1 MSRSTIIRSPLTFV
15 LLLGL
20 LAGTGSGLSRAQ
32 GPPGPSVPSAL
43 GTAFTYQG
51 YLTQDGSP
59 ANGAFDLRFALYDA
73 ADAGTQVGSTL
84 ELGDTPIPNG
94 TLTVELDF
102 GDVFDGTPLWL
113 EVGVRPGAE
122 SGSYTALSPR
132 QRLSPA
138 PYAAY
143 ATRAS
148 WAGLVG
154 VPAGL
159 DDGDDDTTYG
169 AGTGLALNDTIFA
182 LTATYRLPQT
192 CADGQSVEWD
202 SAASTWTCASGTGG
216 VGWSLSGNAGTT
228 PGTHFVGTTDDVAL
242 ELHVNASRAW
252 RLEPGITSPNVI
264 GGYSAN
270 SVAGGASGATIGGGG
285 RDLAINS
292 VGAGFGTIGGG
303 AGNAVP
309 GYAGAIGGGEGNAAA
324 GSYAAAGG
332 GSGNAAGGDYATVGG
347 GSTNQA
353 DATFAT
359 VGGGTGNVVTAT
371 YGTVAGGGG
380 NHVTGSGS
388 TVGGGRDNVA
398 AADYGTIAGGGPAD
412 PGNPTTTHNRVLD
425 QYGAIGG
432 GGDNLAGG
440 DDGDPASQPY
450 ATVAGGQGN
459 AAAAQYAAVAGGTAN
474 SASGYAATVSG
485 GSGNDA
491 TNQYATVGGGSGNAA
506 SGARAVVAGGQDNSA
521 TGQYASVGGGFGNA
535 VTGTLGTI
543 PGGAQN
549 VVSAPYGF
557 AAGRQARAEHQGAF
571 VWSDSTGSMASTG
584 PDQFLISA
592 AGGVGI
598 GTDSPSHMLAVE
610 GSASI
615 QGGAAIT
622 VGLIPSTGLVL
633 QAPRALDAVGD
644 LLYAAAYATNTL
656 SIWNVAAPPVHALV
670 GYTTF
675 QLQGPVDLQVVG
687 DRAYLASQNRD
698 MLTILDVSD
707 PSHPS
712 HVGDTTDHLGRPQGV
727 HVSGKYAYVASMGR
741 DNPAGLYDGL
751 AIFDV
756 TDAPA
761 EIAATGFVTTYL
773 QGTSDVFVIDGYA
786 YVTSR
791 DNNRLVVFDV
801 SDPHHPVP
809 VSYTETSLNEPV
821 RVQVSGIYAYVLAEG
836 ANALVVYDVSNP
848 AQIVHVGQITTG
860 LTHPRS
866 LCVSGDRAYL
876 AYAGDDVTSA
886 QCGLA
891 ILDISDPTDIAEL
904 NVIDMSDWLMW
915 KRGGTV
921 EEPTWEQVPPKPVA
935 VTGSG
940 DRIYVAN
947 ERHDSVTIF
956 EVNSL
961 EAPVVRTGELQA
973 GRLEVADDAAVGG
986 DLAVRGG
993 LNVGPGGALVQGA
1006 LTVESPGDSYVRGR
1020 LGIGPTATVITRSVS
1035 PTEFE
1040 EIVLRHP
1047 THQLDVDGEVRLRV
1061 NDHNHLVLRSPNT
1074 GSDEDA
1080 LIDFVRFD
1088 YTDLI
1093 TPTARIAFDAADPVT
1108 HTTSIQFATQG
1119 AGDASVVYR
1128 LVIGADGDVYPYAD
1142 DAYSLGTAGSRW
1154 SSIYATNGTIQT
1166 SDGRLKDELGPLPYG
1181 LGEVE
1186 RLRPVAFT
1194 WTGGSQDQVHYGL
1207 IAQEVLDVLP
1217 DVVTVGDD
1225 PQGTL
1230 GMNYGEL
1237 VPVLIKAV
1245 QEQQSEIEAQAD
1257 QIAAL
1262 EARLAA
1268 LEQQNSPRSGLLRL
1282 SSIAGLGGLL
1292 ACGLVVLEVR
1302 RHKQRLLPLRKA

>member
-1 MSRSTIIRSPLTFV
+1 MSRYAIIRSPLTVV

-32 GPPGPSVPSAL
+32 GPPGPSVPAAL

-51 YLTQDGSP
+51 YLTEDGN
-59 ANGAFDLRFALYDA
+59 AADGAFDLRFALYNA
-73 ADAGTQVGSTL
+73 ANAGIQVGSTL
-84 ELGDTPIPNG
+84 ELGDTPVSNG
-94 TLTVELDF
+94 MFAVELDF

-113 EVGVRPGAE
+113 EIGVRPGAE
-122 SGSYTALSPR
+122 SGAYTALSPR
-132 QRLSPA
+132 QRLLPA

-169 AGTGLALNDTIFA
+169 AGAGLVLDGTTFA
-182 LTATYRLPQT
+182 ITATYRLPQT

-202 SAASTWTCASGTGG
+202 SAVSTWSCATSTGG
-216 VGWSLSGNAGTT
+216 VGWSLTGNAGTT
-228 PGTHFVGTTDDVAL
+228 PGTHFLGTTDDVAL

-252 RLEPGITSPNVI
+252 RLEPGITSPNVV
-264 GGYSAN
+264 GGYGAN

-292 VGAGFGTIGGG
+292 VGAGFGAIGGG
-303 AGNAVP
+303 AGNAVS
-309 GYAGAIGGGEGNAAA
+309 GYAGAIGGGEGNATA
-324 GSYAAAGG
+324 GSYATAGG
-332 GSGNAAGGDYATVGG
+332 GSGNAAGGDHAAISGGRSNSAASDYAAVGG
-347 GSTNQA
+347 GSANQA

-359 VGGGTGNVVTAT
+359 VGGGATNVITAT
-371 YGTVAGGGG
+371 YGTIAGGAG
-380 NHVTGSGS
+380 NLVTGSGS
-388 TVGGGRDNVA
+388 TVGGGRYNVA
-398 AADYGTIAGGGPAD
+398 AADYGTVAGGGPAD
-412 PGNPTTTHNRVLD
+412 PGNPTTTHNHVVD

-432 GGDNLAGG
+432 GGGNVAGE
-440 DDGDPASQPY
+440 DDGDPTSQQY
-450 ATVAGGQGN
+450 ATVAGGQEN
-459 AAAAQYAAVAGGTAN
+459 AATAPYAVVGGGTTNNAD
-474 SASGYAATVSG
+474 GYAATVSG

-491 TNQYATVGGGSGNAA
+491 TNQYATVGGGSGNTA
-506 SGARAVVAGGQDNSA
+506 SGAEAVVAGGQANSA
-521 TGQYASVGGGFGNA
+521 TGQYASVGGGSGNA
-535 VTGTLGTI
+535 VSGTLGTI

-549 VVSAPYGF
+549 AVSAPYGL

-571 VWSDSTGSMASTG
+571 VWSDSSSTPFASTG

-598 GTDSPSHMLAVE
+598 GTNSPSHMLTVE
-610 GSASI
+610 GSAAI

-633 QAPRALDAVGD
+633 QAPRALYAVGD

-656 SIWNVAAPPVHALV
+656 SIWNVSAPSAHALV

-727 HVSGKYAYVASMGR
+727 HVSGKYAYVASRGR
-741 DNPAGLYDGL
+741 DAPARLYDGL
-751 AIFDV
+751 TIFDI

-761 EIAATGFVTTYL
+761 EIAATSFVTAYL
-773 QGTSDVFVIDGYA
+773 QGTSDVFLVDGYA

-791 DNNRLVVFDV
+791 NNNRLVVFDV
-801 SDPHHPVP
+801 SDPRQPAP
-809 VSYTETSLNEPV
+809 VSYTETSLSAPA
-821 RVQVSGIYAYVLAEG
+821 RVHVSSIYAYVVAEG
-836 ANALVVYDVSNP
+836 ADALVVYDVSNP
-848 AQIVHVGQITTG
+848 AQIAYVGQITTG
-860 LTHPRS
+860 LTHPHS
-866 LCVSGDRAYL
+866 LYVSGDRAYV
-876 AYAGDDVTSA
+876 ACAGDDVTGA

-891 ILDISDPTDIAEL
+891 ILDISDPTHIAAL
-904 NVIDMSDWLMW
+904 NVIDMSDWLVW

-935 VTGSG
+935 VSGSG
-940 DRIYVAN
+940 DRIYVAD
-947 ERHDSVTIF
+947 ERNDSVTIF

-961 EAPVVRTGELQA
+961 ETPVVRTGELQA
-973 GRLEVADDAAVGG
+973 AHLEVADDAAVGG

-1020 LGIGPTATVITRSVS
+1020 FGIGPTATVITRSVS
-1035 PTEFE
+1035 PTESE

-1047 THQLDVDGEVRLRV
+1047 THQLDVDGEARLRV

-1080 LIDFVRFD
+1080 MIDFVRFD

-1108 HTTSIQFATQG
+1108 HTTAT
-1119 AGDASVVYR
+1119 SLPPR
-1128 LVIGADGDVYPYAD
+1128 ERTIYP
-1142 DAYSLGTAGSRW
+1142 
-1154 SSIYATNGTIQT
+1154 
-1166 SDGRLKDELGPLPYG
+1166 
-1181 LGEVE
+1181 
-1186 RLRPVAFT
+1186 
-1194 WTGGSQDQVHYGL
+1194 
-1207 IAQEVLDVLP
+1207 
-1217 DVVTVGDD
+1217 
-1225 PQGTL
+1225 
-1230 GMNYGEL
+1230 
-1237 VPVLIKAV
+1237 
-1245 QEQQSEIEAQAD
+1245 
-1257 QIAAL
+1257 
-1262 EARLAA
+1262 
-1268 LEQQNSPRSGLLRL
+1268 
-1282 SSIAGLGGLL
+1282 
-1292 ACGLVVLEVR
+1292 
-1302 RHKQRLLPLRKA
+1302 